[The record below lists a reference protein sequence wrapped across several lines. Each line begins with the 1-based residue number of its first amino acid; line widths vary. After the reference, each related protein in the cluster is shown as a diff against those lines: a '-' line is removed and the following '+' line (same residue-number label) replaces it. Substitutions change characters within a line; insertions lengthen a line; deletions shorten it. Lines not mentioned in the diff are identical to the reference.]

1 MTWNSFLLVQEINK
15 LYEAKQNFKQAIVYY
30 EEATDL
36 FQSED
41 VTASANQCSQKTTS
55 WKRHRNEDLII
66 KLDFEKAFDN

>member
-41 VTASANQCSQKTTS
+41 VTASANQCSQKTTRYFS
-55 WKRHRNEDLII
+55 NNICCSFMCIEFIR
-66 KLDFEKAFDN
+66 